1 MKKRVTFTLS
11 EVLIKELKEYSN
23 ESMIPQARIVE
34 SALIEYLKKKQS

>member
-23 ESMIPQARIVE
+23 ESMSPQVRIVE